1 MTNINDIIKELT
13 YIASF
18 AYGKGSGDD
27 GYHVDYFEVKDG
39 NKWYSV
45 IVKEIN
51 DPTK

>member
-1 MTNINDIIKELT
+1 MTKLDDIIKQLT

-27 GYHVDYFEVKDG
+27 GYCVDYFEVKDG

-45 IVKEIN
+45 IIKETE